1 MNDTG
6 NTEQPYGNWMAVIPA
21 TILFDHEL
29 NDRDKIIY
37 AIISNLTHDR
47 GYCWASN
54 KYLAEKL
61 DCNAKTISRA
71 IKKLSDKNYIDVEM
85 LTNPSGTSRIIRVEG
100 AVYFAK
106 SQMRTKMSTGVW
118 TNLSGGMDKNVQ
130 HNNIVEY
137 NSINNNINTSGVD
150 EKMTSKLLKFINDRY
165 GRNFRKIDANRLKK
179 RLQSYSL
186 DEILLAI
193 ENAHADKFHI
203 DNGFKYLTPEYF
215 TRNDTIIDK
224 WLNTQTQ
231 NNDGTKGKQ
240 NFSEWAQSISTS
252 LGWTDTDQKN
262 A

>member
-61 DCNAKTISRA
+61 DCSVITIQRA
-71 IKKLSDKNYIDVEM
+71 LKKLSYRNYLDIEVLRNE
-85 LTNPSGTSRIIRVEG
+85 SGTTRIIRLENG
-100 AVYFAK
+100 I
-106 SQMRTKMSTGVW
+106 SKMKRDGISKMK
-118 TNLSGGMDKNVQ
+118 GGYIKNDT
-130 HNNIVEY
+130 HNIVEEY
-137 NSINNNINTSGVD
+137 NSITKNSNTSVFD
-150 EKMTSKLLKFINDRY
+150 KKMTSKLLKFINDRY

-203 DNGFKYLTPEYF
+203 DNSFKYLTPEYF

-224 WLNTQTQ
+224 WLNTNTQ

-240 NFSEWAQSISTS
+240 NFSEWAQSISS
-252 LGWTDTDQKN
+252 ELGWNQTDQKN

>member
-61 DCNAKTISRA
+61 DCSVITIQRA
-71 IKKLSDKNYIDVEM
+71 LKKLSYRNYLDIEVLRNE
-85 LTNPSGTSRIIRVEG
+85 SGTTRIIRLENG
-100 AVYFAK
+100 I
-106 SQMRTKMSTGVW
+106 SKMKRDGISKMK
-118 TNLSGGMDKNVQ
+118 GGYIKNDT
-130 HNNIVEY
+130 HNIVEEY
-137 NSINNNINTSGVD
+137 NSITKNSNTSVFD
-150 EKMTSKLLKFINDRY
+150 KKMTSKLLKFINDRY

-179 RLQSYSL
+179 RLQTYSL

-224 WLNTQTQ
+224 WLNTNTQ

-240 NFSEWAQSISTS
+240 NFSEWAQSISS
-252 LGWTDTDQKN
+252 ELGWNQTDQKN